1 MGSMALVASDLAVG
15 DPASELFKTL
25 QSYSELINLVGIGN
39 AVLLANWTRP
49 DLANTAYSFVAF
61 AANAQVTGYSP
72 VDAFS
77 TTILGPASIPV
88 SGLSSFRDGA
98 PAPDPESR
106 DSGFALT
113 RAPE

>member
-49 DLANTAYSFVAF
+49 DLANTAYSF
-61 AANAQVTGYSP
+61 AAGQQLDYLLNYAPRTLEGAISHRLDQVQ
-72 VDAFS
+72 
-77 TTILGPASIPV
+77 LW
-88 SGLSSFRDGA
+88 
-98 PAPDPESR
+98 
-106 DSGFALT
+106 
-113 RAPE
+113 